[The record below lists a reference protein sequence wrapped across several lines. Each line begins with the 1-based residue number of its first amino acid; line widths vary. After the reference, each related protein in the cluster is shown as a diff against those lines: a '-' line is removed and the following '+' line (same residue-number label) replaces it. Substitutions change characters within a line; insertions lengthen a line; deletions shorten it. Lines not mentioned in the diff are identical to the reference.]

1 MGPLTT
7 EELATELHNRMMGGA
22 SLLEAMV
29 ELCDEVGYELEWL
42 APYVVGPL
50 KEQLRVEGESLGLLH
65 RDSEPVFTFE

>member
-1 MGPLTT
+1 
-7 EELATELHNRMMGGA
+7 
-22 SLLEAMV
+22 MV

-50 KEQLRVEGESLGLLH
+50 KEQLRVEGETLGLLH